1 MKNMSI
7 KNDGRTFGLI
17 YEDRPE
23 ELWLESTDYKPV
35 VGSTVRVNGADYN
48 VEKIEDD
55 SLWLAPSEANK
66 RERESPLRFH

>member
-55 SLWLAPSEANK
+55 SLWLEANNK
-66 RERESPLRFH
+66 RERESLLRFH